1 MTDPNPDLLR
11 RYFRGERFQVGATLE
26 RRIMDALADDPRVRP
41 RLWPR
46 RLALRAVV
54 AIAVLVILAVGTTL
68 PVAATTSPLA
78 SGARQILS
86 TVGMSPVVERLM
98 TTQRQAT
105 AAGHTVSLVGVF
117 ASNAQTIIILKVAPA
132 APPGSGWF
140 KDVRLIDA
148 SGAQVEVQQGEVTP
162 DYAWMRLAPIPGVG
176 SAPMKVT
183 VEVSASFGASWTL
196 QFDTATQGRFLPKPA
211 AGQAGKDAVA
221 FDSVVAAPGALA
233 VDLTTRGATL
243 GSFCPGEPAD
253 PLGPTGV
260 SASCTH
266 EIPSLSKDHGAD
278 AASSAGLW
286 VYDANGNPLTNI
298 SPVTISV
305 DRRML
310 AQQELL
316 HGGVWQLPGP
326 GQYRVVFTAPDGAT
340 LERTV
345 RVEG

>member
-1 MTDPNPDLLR
+1 MLR

-26 RRIMDALADDPRVRP
+26 RRIMDALADDRQARP
-41 RLWPR
+41 GLWPR
-46 RLALRAVV
+46 RLATRAVV
-54 AIAVLVILAVGTTL
+54 AIAALVIVSVGSTL

-117 ASNAQTIIILKVAPA
+117 ASSAQTIIILKVAPA
-132 APPGSGWF
+132 APAGWF

-148 SGAQVEVQQGEVTP
+148 SGAQVQAQQGDVTP
-162 DYAWMRLAPIPGVG
+162 EYAWLQLAPVPGVG

-196 QFDTATQGRFLPKPA
+196 QFDTTTQGRFLSKPA
-211 AGQAGKDAVA
+211 AGQAGKVAVS

-233 VDLTTRGATL
+233 VDLTTRGVTL
-243 GSFCPGEPAD
+243 SSFCPGEPAD
-253 PLGPTGV
+253 PLGPSGLR
-260 SASCTH
+260 ASCTY
-266 EIPSLSKDHGAD
+266 EIPSLSKDHGAGG
-278 AASSAGLW
+278 AGGAGLW
-286 VYDANGNPLTNI
+286 VYDANGNALTNI

-316 HGGVWQLPGP
+316 HGGVWLLPGP

-340 LERTV
+340 LERTIQV
-345 RVEG
+345 QG